1 MTKKQQNKEARLQ
14 WRRWLAEGHVVELTV
29 GTLRTLTGCPTKELV
44 QATIDE
50 ATRDGVR
57 ASVYVVSLEEQA
69 AKAGLAAVPAEWR
82 S

>member
-1 MTKKQQNKEARLQ
+1 MTKKQRKEERAR

-29 GTLRTLTGCPTKELV
+29 GKLRTLTGCPTKELV

-50 ATRDGVR
+50 ARRDGVSAR
-57 ASVYVVSLEEQA
+57 VYVVSLEEQA